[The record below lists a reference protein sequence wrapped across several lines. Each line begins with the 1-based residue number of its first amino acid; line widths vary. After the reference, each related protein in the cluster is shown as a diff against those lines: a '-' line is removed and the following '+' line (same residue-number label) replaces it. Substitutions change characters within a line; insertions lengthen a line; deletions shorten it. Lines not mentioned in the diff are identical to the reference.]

1 MSNNK
6 RLKYTA
12 DYCRKNDIVV
22 VCNTFEEYQ
31 EIKKIDNWSG
41 TSLDREVVERNLPSY
56 FFENSVDMGWGSCS
70 SRCFKDHK
78 GSCTAEEFI
87 KDNEMIPEKWRI
99 KITKENY
106 TFLDRYLHSNS
117 HKYTEYK
124 KETWTTK
131 ISGNDY
137 KTWWF
142 YSEEVDIS
150 KGHSMMDILPEFT
163 EITFD
168 QLLKIT
174 NQTNLTEFP
183 KELIQLLEQIK

>member
-6 RLKYTA
+6 QLKYTA

-41 TSLDREVVERNLPSY
+41 TNLNREVVERNLPCY
-56 FFENSVDMGWGSCS
+56 FYENSVDTGWNSCS

-99 KITKENY
+99 KVTEENY

-168 QLLKIT
+168 QFLKIT